1 MTKHWPMLPLAEVAP
16 LVRRPVEVDTAAT
29 YREIGI
35 RSFAKGVFHKAPVT
49 GLELGSKRVFAIKPG
64 DLLFNIVFAWEGAV
78 AVAGPSEDGM
88 IGSHRFLTCVAKST
102 HVDPAFLFWWFSRGV
117 GQAELLRASPGG
129 AGRNRTL
136 GIEKLGAICVPV
148 PPLAEQKRIIARIEG
163 LATGA
168 RDANLLRSKIAH
180 DLRRLLLSAFSQI
193 TQGAPKAQ
201 MQDIAPLIRRPV
213 ALSFDTRYPELGIRS
228 FFKGTF
234 HKPSLS
240 ALELGSKRV
249 FWIETGDLLF
259 SNVFAWEGAIAIAK
273 PGDGHRVG
281 SHRYITC
288 VPKAGIAEARFLLQ
302 YFQTNEGF
310 SRIQDASPG
319 GAGRNRT
326 LSLEALMKIEVPVPS
341 IDKQRWFAE
350 MHAMAEH
357 LLAEQEEVGSIYD
370 ALTPALLERMFR
382 APEQIALESSD
393 RLVAHG

>member
-1 MTKHWPMLPLAEVAP
+1 MSKHWPMRPLAEVAP
-16 LVRRPVEVDTAAT
+16 LVRRPVKVDPSAV

-78 AVAGPSEDGM
+78 AVGGPNEDGM
-88 IGSHRFLTCVAKST
+88 IGSHRFLTCVPKDDI
-102 HVDPAFLFWWFSRGV
+102 VDPSFLFWWFSRGA
-117 GQAELLRASPGG
+117 GQATLLRASPGG

-148 PPLAEQKRIIARIEG
+148 PPLAEQKSIVAKIEG
-163 LATGA
+163 LAA
-168 RDANLLRSKIAH
+168 RARHANVLRNEIAQDMRH
-180 DLRRLLLSAFSQI
+180 LLLSAFSQI
-193 TQGAPKAQ
+193 TQSAPKAL
-201 MQDIAPLIRRPV
+201 MKDVAPLVRRPV
-213 ALSFDTRYPELGIRS
+213 VLSFEDRYPELGIRS

-273 PGDGHRVG
+273 PEDTHRVG

-288 VPKAGIAEARFLLQ
+288 VPKAGLAEARYLLQ
-302 YFQTNEGF
+302 YFQTDEGF
-310 SRIQDASPG
+310 GRIQDASPG

-326 LSLEALMKIEVPVPS
+326 LGLDALANIEVPVPS
-341 IDKQRWFAE
+341 IEKQRWFAE
-350 MHAMAEH
+350 LHIMAEH
-357 LLAEQEEVGSIYD
+357 LLAEQQKVGGLYD
-370 ALTPALLERMFR
+370 ALTPAILERAFQMPPQVMVEHR
-382 APEQIALESSD
+382 E
-393 RLVAHG
+393 RLVANG